1 MIVIVHPKP
10 LKTKATKALKT
21 GPKNVRVINFENKG
35 FDKIYVSSIFCY
47 QDVTMQLI
55 EPLQTDE
62 NIPVSAIKLQVF
74 EIKY

>member
-35 FDKIYVSSIFCY
+35 FDKIYVSSISCY
-47 QDVTMQLI
+47 QDVTM
-55 EPLQTDE
+55 
-62 NIPVSAIKLQVF
+62 
-74 EIKY
+74 